1 MLLAMAGRIVDMLRQ
16 LVEDDVLVTDFRL
29 SNIVT
34 QNPTMDE
41 FRLWFVDTASIA
53 IGQARPASSFVI
65 LAVHFRDQ
73 INTLPPL
80 AAALREFAAV
90 HATLEPITSLRI
102 PVGVAIALSAKISI
116 AQLLRFSEVSVG
128 PYFTTIPLHWG
139 HGVHPHQLLPIPTFI
154 HCYPCALLPIIG
166 TLSRLLYNISMK
178 STEFVTLT
186 LSSRTSV
193 SPTIQGL
200 CLIISTYSN
209 PSRAFSLCTDE
220 RGWSNH
226 HSNVEATVPP
236 SRG

>member
-1 MLLAMAGRIVDMLRQ
+1 MPDLLVFQESTPEAWRCEATAVIQRRPSFRRCFAPCIGHVPFGSSKVISGPPRLAITTPDDPLGWDAFGTGTFYRPECGLCGLVFRSCGTDLERLGPTLGTTMLLAMAGRIVDMLRQ

-65 LAVHFRDQ
+65 LAVHFRNQ
-73 INTLPPL
+73 IKTLPPL
-80 AAALREFAAV
+80 AAALREFTAV

-128 PYFTTIPLHWG
+128 PYVTTIP
-139 HGVHPHQLLPIPTFI
+139 VH
-154 HCYPCALLPIIG
+154 
-166 TLSRLLYNISMK
+166 
-178 STEFVTLT
+178 
-186 LSSRTSV
+186 
-193 SPTIQGL
+193 
-200 CLIISTYSN
+200 
-209 PSRAFSLCTDE
+209 
-220 RGWSNH
+220 
-226 HSNVEATVPP
+226 
-236 SRG
+236 